1 MKITFLIRSLD
12 YGGAERQLVAL
23 ARELHRYGHSVAVLI
38 FYSGG
43 PLQQDLE
50 KAGVPVISLEKRGRW
65 DVLGFLGRL
74 IRFLRRERPDIL
86 HGYLVT
92 ANILTVLLK
101 PLFPD
106 IRMVWGVRVSNLD
119 FTRYNRYMRL
129 THPVECRLSRF
140 ADRIIVNSHAGSNYA
155 ISRGFPQ
162 EKTVVIPN
170 GIDTERFRPD
180 PESGKPVRAEWGL
193 SNDEKLIG
201 LVGRLD
207 PMKAHPT
214 FLEAAALLV
223 RERKDVRFV
232 CVGDGP
238 ADYRQEL
245 YALGKA
251 LDLTKYLIWAGA
263 REDMSAVYNALDLAT
278 SSSSFGEGFPNVVG
292 EAMACGVPCVVTDVG
307 DSAWIVR
314 ENGMVVPPSNPVKL
328 MKAWSTL
335 LNLPYKDYLTITKAS
350 RQHII
355 NNYNLDVLYKKTFQ
369 ALLDLRPL
377 KVNSKN
383 K

>member
-23 ARELHRYGHSVAVLI
+23 ARELHRHGHSVAVLT

-50 KAGVPVISLEKRGRW
+50 KAGVSVINLEKRGRW
-65 DVLGFLGRL
+65 DILGFLGRL
-74 IRFLRRERPDIL
+74 VRFLRRERPDIL

-106 IRMVWGVRVSNLD
+106 IRMIWGVRVSNLD
-119 FTRYNRYMRL
+119 FTRYNRYLRL

-140 ADRIIVNSHAGSNYA
+140 ADRIIVNSQAGSHYA

-180 PESGKPVRAEWGL
+180 PESGKLVRAEWGV
-193 SNDEKLIG
+193 SSDEKLIG

-207 PMKAHPT
+207 PMKDHPT
-214 FLEAAALLV
+214 FLEAAALLMQK
-223 RERKDVRFV
+223 RKDVRFV

-238 ADYRQEL
+238 ADLRQEL
-245 YALGKA
+245 HALGKA
-251 LDLTKYLIWAGA
+251 LDLNKYLIWAGA
-263 REDMSAVYNALDLAT
+263 REDMAAVYNALELAT

-292 EAMACGVPCVVTDVG
+292 EAMACGVPCVVT
-307 DSAWIVR
+307 
-314 ENGMVVPPSNPVKL
+314 E
-328 MKAWSTL
+328 
-335 LNLPYKDYLTITKAS
+335 
-350 RQHII
+350 
-355 NNYNLDVLYKKTFQ
+355 
-369 ALLDLRPL
+369 
-377 KVNSKN
+377 
-383 K
+383 